1 MWWGLL
7 GAGGASPWHLAGGKE
22 RCRHPGRRARERGCS
37 QGPSPGAS
45 GRSGKG
51 QVAEGPRGH
60 GLQAGTRLFHGMSVS
75 QAGKTKKQEGKA
87 REASGSTWSSW
98 RPAKHGFT
106 WSSGLPTPLPPGRPW
121 PGALC
126 AGLAGGP
133 SCWGPDPA
141 LELSP
146 QRFLTQVV
154 SRGTPERGGH
164 SPEPQGRRR
173 VGIFWAPDF
182 RPWPEPTTAGD
193 GRPLQ
198 RSLGGARGHPIC
210 PAGASGVHNL
220 ASTRCISFAPW
231 ASVAT
236 SMKWGQVL
244 RPYMEAW
251 SFCCK
256 EAIGRQRFPSLPSL
270 VRPS

>member
-1 MWWGLL
+1 MRQGLL

-22 RCRHPGRRARERGCS
+22 CCCRHPGGRAGERGRS

-45 GRSGKG
+45 GWSGKG
-51 QVAEGPRGH
+51 QVAEGPRGR
-60 GLQAGTRLFHGMSVS
+60 GLQVRTRLFHGMSIS

-87 REASGSTWSSW
+87 WRERGRLQAPLGAAGVLPNTVL
-98 RPAKHGFT
+98 RGLRGF
-106 WSSGLPTPLPPGRPW
+106 LPPFPPGGHGQEPSVQAW
-121 PGALC
+121 PGVLH
-126 AGLAGGP
+126 AGDLAP
-133 SCWGPDPA
+133 PW
-141 LELSP
+141 ELSP

-164 SPEPQGRRR
+164 SPEPQGRRQA
-173 VGIFWAPDF
+173 GIFWAPGF
-182 RPWPEPTTAGD
+182 QPWPEPTAAGD

-198 RSLGGARGHPIC
+198 RSPRRARGRPVC

-231 ASVAT
+231 ASVDT

-244 RPYMEAW
+244 R
-251 SFCCK
+251 
-256 EAIGRQRFPSLPSL
+256 R
-270 VRPS
+270 